1 MSDDAQ
7 KPRADDAPGAVRDSA
22 ASDDSFW
29 DLMDHLRIDAFER
42 IWPEKAGIRAL
53 LTSARVNLNNY
64 PLSGDTARDFWS
76 ALLPD
81 LYAQGELAKV
91 LRVIGRDVS
100 EKFQQD
106 VAVLLEL
113 LEKKDRDNASVRESF
128 RLAATLEA
136 AWDLLRKGSEH
147 QVALLQTVHP
157 NRSRIEMIR
166 TWIQDCVKT
175 IHNAQETSPEA
186 RTGVRAQLDD
196 IATRLAQV
204 VDDFHIYAS
213 MLERFQRANRRIVGE
228 SAQSPALSA
237 IAEDE
242 RLLISCRGAL
252 RTSIADLT
260 AVLGQ
265 DQDQ

>member
-1 MSDDAQ
+1 MSDEAQ
-7 KPRADDAPGAVRDSA
+7 DRGTDDAPGAVRDSA
-22 ASDDSFW
+22 ARDDSFW

-42 IWPEKAGIRAL
+42 IWPEKPGIRGL
-53 LTSARVNLNNY
+53 LKSARVNSNNY
-64 PLSGDTARDFWS
+64 PLAGDTARDFWS

-91 LRVIGRDVS
+91 LGVIRRDLN

-106 VAVLLEL
+106 VAVLLGL
-113 LEKKDRDNASVRESF
+113 LEKKDRDNAAVRESF

-147 QVALLQTVHP
+147 QVTLLQTVHP
-157 NRSRIEMIR
+157 NKSRIDMIR
-166 TWIQDCVKT
+166 TWIQDCVKA
-175 IHNAQETSPEA
+175 IHDAQETSPEV

-213 MLERFQRANRRIVGE
+213 MLERFQHSNRRIVGE
-228 SAQSPALSA
+228 SAQSRALSS

-252 RTSIADLT
+252 RASIAGLT
-260 AVLGQ
+260 AVLRQ